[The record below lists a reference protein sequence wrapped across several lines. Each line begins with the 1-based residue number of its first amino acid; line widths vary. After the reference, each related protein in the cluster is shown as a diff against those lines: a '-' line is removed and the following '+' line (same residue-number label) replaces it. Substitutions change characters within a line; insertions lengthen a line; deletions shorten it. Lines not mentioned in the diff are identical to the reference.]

1 MTILKAKTL
10 TKWTSHNTKK
20 FTLIFI
26 PSKKEYKPKAANKS
40 CKQKAGKKQLLERFT
55 QWNNFDVCLELLFF
69 KLVTQYLLVVSISS
83 FYWSIVFAMQSVY
96 CDGDFKEFFQSF
108 VIKLYSFTI
117 KLVMDSLGRYKD
129 PETLD
134 TALILSTPCTVALWS
149 VNLGQTTTEEL
160 WFQLQFFASHT
171 PWNSTR

>member
-1 MTILKAKTL
+1 MTIHKAKTH

-40 CKQKAGKKQLLERFT
+40 CKQKAEKKTTIRKVQTMKQLKYLRRTSFF
-55 QWNNFDVCLELLFF
+55 QARHSIPFSRLDKLILLIDYFC
-69 KLVTQYLLVVSISS
+69 YGI
-83 FYWSIVFAMQSVY
+83 Y

-117 KLVMDSLGRYKD
+117 MLVMDSFGRYKD

-134 TALILSTPCTVALWS
+134 TALILSTPCTVAL
-149 VNLGQTTTEEL
+149 
-160 WFQLQFFASHT
+160 
-171 PWNSTR
+171 

>member
-1 MTILKAKTL
+1 MDITQHQKIYTNIYTQQKRIQAQSSKQIMQTKGRKKTTIRKVHTM
-10 TKWTSHNTKK
+10 
-20 FTLIFI
+20 
-26 PSKKEYKPKAANKS
+26 
-40 CKQKAGKKQLLERFT
+40 KQL
-55 QWNNFDVCLELLFF
+55 WCLLRTSFFQARHSIPFSCLDKLILLIDCFC
-69 KLVTQYLLVVSISS
+69 YG
-83 FYWSIVFAMQSVY
+83 VY